1 MGIAFE
7 IATLSI
13 SGFCICIRL
22 MASFK
27 VQSSCGVNELSYTY
41 EGSSE
46 NVERRSEPSDKVA
59 VK

>member
-22 MASFK
+22 MVSFK
-27 VQSSCGVNELSYTY
+27 VQSSCGVN
-41 EGSSE
+41 
-46 NVERRSEPSDKVA
+46 
-59 VK
+59 